1 MAFWRV
7 KKEVQ
12 EDHKGPDRRSKES
25 SETFRVGRTLA
36 GDAQKTREDKM
47 QRAADR
53 KKRDAKNIATV
64 VGVVLIIL
72 VLLIT
77 AVNYVSGVIKEREEA
92 AKPAP
97 VLEPTV
103 AILDENAG
111 ENVSQRV
118 KDFVARLEDDSKE
131 LGIEID
137 RVVLPYQM
145 VREVDVYVKGRSEY
159 YKMSLDRSSSVQAE
173 DMSRMIRYLT
183 EKEISPGYVDLRVE
197 GKAYYK

>member
-7 KKEVQ
+7 KKIQ
-12 EDHKGPDRRSKES
+12 EDHKEPSRRNKES

-36 GDAQKTREDKM
+36 GDAQKTREEKM

-72 VLLIT
+72 VVLIT
-77 AVNYVSGVIKEREEA
+77 VINYVSGVIKEREEA
-92 AKPAP
+92 AKPVP

-118 KDFVARLEDDSKE
+118 KDFVARLEDDAKE
-131 LGIEID
+131 YDLEIE

-145 VREVDVYVKGRSEY
+145 VREVDVYVKGHSEY

-183 EKEISPGYVDLRVE
+183 EKKLSPSYVDLRVE

>member
-1 MAFWRV
+1 MVFGRG
-7 KKEVQ
+7 KKVQ
-12 EDHKGPDRRSKES
+12 EDHKEPDRRKES

-72 VLLIT
+72 VVL
-77 AVNYVSGVIKEREEA
+77 AAVVNYVSGVIKEREEA
-92 AKPAP
+92 SKPAP
-97 VLEPTV
+97 VLEPKV

-118 KDFVARLEDDSKE
+118 KDFVAHLEDDTKE
-131 LGIEID
+131 LNLEIE

-145 VREVDVYVKGRSEY
+145 VREVDVYIKGRSEY

-173 DMSRMIRYLT
+173 DMSRMIRYLS
-183 EKEISPGYVDLRVE
+183 EKEITPTYVDIRVE

>member
-1 MAFWRV
+1 M
-7 KKEVQ
+7 
-12 EDHKGPDRRSKES
+12 
-25 SETFRVGRTLA
+25 
-36 GDAQKTREDKM
+36 
-47 QRAADR
+47 
-53 KKRDAKNIATV
+53 
-64 VGVVLIIL
+64 
-72 VLLIT
+72 
-77 AVNYVSGVIKEREEA
+77 
-92 AKPAP
+92 P

-118 KDFVARLEDDSKE
+118 KEFVARLEDDAKE
-131 LGIEID
+131 YDLEIE

-183 EKEISPGYVDLRVE
+183 EKEITPEYVDLRVE

>member
-7 KKEVQ
+7 KKIQ
-12 EDHKGPDRRSKES
+12 EDHKEPSRRNKES

-36 GDAQKTREDKM
+36 GDAQKTREEKM

-53 KKRDAKNIATV
+53 KRRDAKNIATV

-72 VLLIT
+72 VVLIT
-77 AVNYVSGVIKEREEA
+77 VLNYVSGVIKEREEA
-92 AKPAP
+92 AKPVP

-118 KDFVARLEDDSKE
+118 KDFVARLEDDAKE
-131 LGIEID
+131 YDLEIE

-173 DMSRMIRYLT
+173 DMSRMIRYLI
-183 EKEISPGYVDLRVE
+183 EKELSPSYVDLRVE

>member
-7 KKEVQ
+7 KKIQ
-12 EDHKGPDRRSKES
+12 EEHKEPSRRNKES
-25 SETFRVGRTLA
+25 NETFRVGRTLA
-36 GDAQKTREDKM
+36 GDAQKTREEKM

-72 VLLIT
+72 VVLIT
-77 AVNYVSGVIKEREEA
+77 VTNYVSGVIKEREEA
-92 AKPAP
+92 AKPVP

-118 KDFVARLEDDSKE
+118 KDFVARLEDDAKE
-131 LGIEID
+131 YDLEIE

-183 EKEISPGYVDLRVE
+183 EKELSPSYVDLRVE